1 MGEMDD
7 IRVRIEKLEIL
18 AAEQDRTI
26 EDLNQTIT
34 GQWRE
39 IEALKRQIARL
50 DDELKEVEAGLP
62 APAIQ
67 KPPHY

>member
-7 IRVRIEKLEIL
+7 LRVRLEKLEML

-26 EDLNQTIT
+26 EDLNETIT

-39 IEALKRQIARL
+39 IEALKRQVARL

-62 APAIQ
+62 APPIQ